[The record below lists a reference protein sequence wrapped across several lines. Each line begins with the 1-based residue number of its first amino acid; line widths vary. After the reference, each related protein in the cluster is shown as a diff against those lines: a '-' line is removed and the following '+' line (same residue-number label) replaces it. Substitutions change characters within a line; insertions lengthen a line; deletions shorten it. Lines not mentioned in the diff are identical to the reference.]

1 MSNRLPPAEALA
13 FYLGLGANRSYEAVA
28 QKFGV
33 SKQAVVKLALKER
46 WQDRLQVVEQQAHQ
60 SVERAAAESLE
71 AMNERHLQTLRV
83 IQRKSLEA
91 LKTMPLNT
99 AMEAVRAL
107 DMALT
112 KERLIRG
119 EPSDRSAISVETA
132 IRQEFEQWMTTDE
145 DQEADHLVTDDTADV
160 GDEAGD
166 DDANEPA

>member
-1 MSNRLPPAEALA
+1 VTNRLPPAAALA
-13 FYLGLGANRSYEAVA
+13 FYLGLGTNRSYEAVA
-28 QKFGV
+28 GKFGV
-33 SKQAVVKLALKER
+33 SKQAVVKLANKER
-46 WQDRLQVVEQQAHQ
+46 WQERLQVVEQQAQQ

-71 AMNERHLQTLRV
+71 VMNERHLQTLRV

-119 EPSDRSAISVETA
+119 EPSDRTAFSVETA

-145 DQEADHLVTDDTADV
+145 DYAMDQIDDEQADD
-160 GDEAGD
+160 AGD
-166 DDANEPA
+166 ASDDDNNAQA